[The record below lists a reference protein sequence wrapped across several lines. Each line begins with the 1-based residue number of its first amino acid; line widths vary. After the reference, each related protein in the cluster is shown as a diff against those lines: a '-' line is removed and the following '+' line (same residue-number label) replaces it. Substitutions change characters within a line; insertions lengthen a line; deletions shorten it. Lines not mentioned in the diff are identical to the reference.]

1 MRMRSDQRQ
10 QIHNFE
16 KATLPQHCMPSSSR
30 SSTTESSGETV
41 HAAAAGHQCLSIT
54 AEDSGITTIP
64 LVTLDGMWSNA
75 EQILNS
81 DNAITHAPGSNK
93 KACMVISCS
102 QAGPHRVQTRS
113 DGQYDCDSACLQWA
127 SSHICSHTIAVVE
140 YNKELDSF
148 LHWFVKYAESP
159 NISVLVMS
167 GLPHGH
173 GKKRGKPKR
182 QRKRQLM
189 PPADSQS
196 LRPGLQRMKLGW

>member
-1 MRMRSDQRQ
+1 MRMRSDQCQ

-16 KATLPQHCMPSSSR
+16 KATLPQLCMPSSSR

-54 AEDSGITTIP
+54 AEDSG
-64 LVTLDGMWSNA
+64 MWSKA

-81 DNAITHAPGSNK
+81 DNAITPAPGR
-93 KACMVISCS
+93 
-102 QAGPHRVQTRS
+102 QAGPHHVQTRS

-127 SSHICSHTIAVVE
+127 SSHICSHTIAVAE

-148 LHWFVKYAESP
+148 LHWFVKYTESP
-159 NISVLVMS
+159 KISVLAMS
-167 GLPHGH
+167 GLPHGR
-173 GKKRGKPKR
+173 GKKGGKPKR
-182 QRKRQLM
+182 QCKRQLM